1 MTDGMVSAR
10 FRMELPDGLWT
21 KELSTRFPTTQF
33 RLLAGVP
40 VEGGSMALGE
50 VTGEHAPAAAEAIRT
65 HEAIREYDELYADTT
80 RAIAQY
86 KGAQKPFFEFFD
98 ESAVPPEFPVVTE
111 NGIVEFDVT
120 VTREQFEHMGDVLD
134 ESDTSYELVSVVS
147 NRDSES
153 LLTDR
158 QRECL
163 AVALRAGYFE
173 IPRDCTLADV
183 ADRIDVDKSTASKTI
198 RRGSAR
204 VIEWFLVGQDA
215 RHTP

>member
-1 MTDGMVSAR
+1 MTEEMVSAR

-21 KELSTRFPTTQF
+21 KELSTAFPDVKF

-40 VEGGSMALGE
+40 VDGGSMALGE
-50 VTGEHAPAAAEAIRT
+50 VVGEQAPAAADAIRT
-65 HEAIREYDELYADTT
+65 HEAISEYDELYADST

-86 KGAQKPFFEFFD
+86 KGRQKPFFDFFD
-98 ESAVPPEFPVVTE
+98 DSSVPPEFPVVTE

-120 VTREQFEHMGDVLD
+120 VTREQFEHMGELLD
-134 ESDTSYELVSVVS
+134 QKPLDYDLVSVVS

-163 AVALRAGYFE
+163 TVALRAGYFE
-173 IPRDCTLADV
+173 TPRDCTLADV
-183 ADRIDVDKSTASKTI
+183 ADRIGVNKSTASKTI

-204 VIEWFLVGQDA
+204 VIEWFLIGQDA
-215 RHTP
+215 AHTP